1 MALHRRDRPLAAD
14 GDARLRAADQ
24 LVAGEQRHVH
34 AGGDRV
40 AHQRLLG
47 QSVLARIEQRP
58 AAEVVEQQQPAL
70 ARERRQRR
78 QRRLLGEA
86 DDAEVR
92 GVHAQQRHGALAD
105 RLGVV
110 AQVGAVRRADLDE
123 RRAGLAHHVGD
134 AEAAADLDQLA
145 ARDHHLAAGA
155 ERGEREQQRRG
166 VVVDRDPGLRAC
178 DARQQIGEV
187 AEARSALPGVEVE
200 LDVRVA
206 LGSRGHRGD
215 RRPRERRASE
225 VRVDDHAARVDDA
238 AQARLQAGGAIGDRL
253 GGGLRGR
260 RAGTLDLRAVVVEHL
275 AGDPHD
281 RLVAVALGE
290 RGHARVRQQ
299 PLDRGQFAVGVRHRR
314 LPHAPPTRSCAL
326 RLYVRA
332 PALPRATAPR
342 AGGLRYLRGGTG
354 SRGGRRW
361 TSRSRRR

>member
-1 MALHRRDRPLAAD
+1 MRTARASGWRCIVAIARSRPTATPACGPPISLSPENSAT
-14 GDARLRAADQ
+14 
-24 LVAGEQRHVH
+24 
-34 AGGDRV
+34 
-40 AHQRLLG
+40 
-47 QSVLARIEQRP
+47 STP
-58 AAEVVEQQQPAL
+58 AATESRTSGSSASPYSRGSSSAPL
-70 ARERRQRR
+70 PRSSSSSSPRSRASDASAG

-166 VVVDRDPGLRAC
+166 VVVDRDPGLRAR

-206 LGSRGHRGD
+206 LGGGGHRGD

-253 GGGLRGR
+253 GGGLLRAARRSARSPRGSRRAPRGPRARSPRGR
-260 RAGTLDLRAVVVEHL
+260 GARPAGPRAGASAAARSRAV
-275 AGDPHD
+275 
-281 RLVAVALGE
+281 
-290 RGHARVRQQ
+290 RG
-299 PLDRGQFAVGVRHRR
+299 RGSSSPASSRTS
-314 LPHAPPTRSCAL
+314 ARSCAL
-326 RLYVRA
+326 
-332 PALPRATAPR
+332 
-342 AGGLRYLRGGTG
+342 
-354 SRGGRRW
+354 
-361 TSRSRRR
+361 